1 MIAGLRGMVA
11 KVEENAVVVD
21 LHGFLVRAFS
31 SGTTLSQLEAG
42 QPVELQ
48 THLVVRED
56 AMLLY
61 GFESE
66 AELQLFQLLLGV
78 NGVGPRVALNLLSF
92 DQPIVLYQAIANED
106 VGLLSKVPGVGKVTA
121 GRIILD
127 LKRKLPD
134 DLPGTVA
141 IKDTTDRDA
150 LDALEALGYTSSEAR
165 SGLAAIEQRE
175 GMSVEER
182 VYAALQQL
190 SSV

>member
-1 MIAGLRGMVA
+1 MIAGLRGIVA
-11 KVEENAVVVD
+11 KVEENAVIVD

-31 SGTTLSQLEAG
+31 SGTTLSQLETG
-42 QPVELQ
+42 KPVELQ
-48 THLVVRED
+48 THMVVRED

-61 GFESE
+61 GFESD

-92 DQPIVLYQAIANED
+92 DQPSVLYQAIANED

-134 DLPGTVA
+134 DLPGAVA

-165 SGLAAIEQRE
+165 SGLAAIEHRE